1 MKTRRLQ
8 LLLAVGGLL
17 VATGFAAGCHRGPGA
32 HRDPAKLAAIVTERV
47 DDALDDLDAT
57 APQREKILAVKDRLL
72 AEGLKL
78 RGDRDAL
85 HAELLA
91 MWKADAVDRAR
102 LHAIVDQRI
111 DALRAFAHA
120 AADGAADAH
129 DVLTPE
135 QRAKVAKKAEKRLHR

>member
-1 MKTRRLQ
+1 MKTQNVQ
-8 LLLAVGGLL
+8 LLLAVGGILAL
-17 VATGFAAGCHRGPGA
+17 GGFAGCHRGPGGH
-32 HRDPAKLAAIVTERV
+32 HRDPKEVAAFVTERV
-47 DDALDDLDAT
+47 EDALDDLEAT
-57 APQREKILAVKDRLL
+57 PAQREKILAVKDRLL
-72 AEGLKL
+72 AEGLKA

-85 HAELLA
+85 HTELLA

-129 DVLTPE
+129 DTLTPE
-135 QRAKVAKKAEKRLHR
+135 QRAKVAKKIERRMGK